1 MYRRWRRFGVT
12 CFDHFSLMS
21 FILLLAE
28 HFPYTPCNFTLDC
41 QKMDEPCGGLMDVG
55 CWCLFGQCVTGDEG
69 ERKECS
75 KTEDCTKMD
84 KCASGHCYCSESNR
98 AGNEPSRS
106 LKFYNLFDCI
116 YTLFQTHITDCKRFW
131 RLWNLNLREGLF
143 PALFLGELEHLRER
157 MHDHQGLQGSLVW
170 KSGLRGWLFARK
182 KMHVRTTYTLIEVCF
197 LNSM

>member
-1 MYRRWRRFGVT
+1 MTTVWRISLTLTRMEIRIAWRRIQMRLLKSNVSQMGKVWGI

-69 ERKECS
+69 GKKECS

-84 KCASGHCYCSESNR
+84 KCASGHCYCEESNR

-106 LKFYNLFDCI
+106 LKFYN
-116 YTLFQTHITDCKRFW
+116 HK
-131 RLWNLNLREGLF
+131 
-143 PALFLGELEHLRER
+143 
-157 MHDHQGLQGSLVW
+157 
-170 KSGLRGWLFARK
+170 KSP
-182 KMHVRTTYTLIEVCF
+182 Y
-197 LNSM
+197 

>member
-1 MYRRWRRFGVT
+1 MQNYPFISCRWTQTEKEENDYCLEDITYTDQDGNTHCVEKDSDETVEVQCIADGGIR
-12 CFDHFSLMS
+12 FDHFSLMS

-98 AGNEPSRS
+98 AGNELLLSFTIS
-106 LKFYNLFDCI
+106 LIVYDIIHFKCTLEIVKDCEI
-116 YTLFQTHITDCKRFW
+116 SI
-131 RLWNLNLREGLF
+131 
-143 PALFLGELEHLRER
+143 
-157 MHDHQGLQGSLVW
+157 
-170 KSGLRGWLFARK
+170 FAK
-182 KMHVRTTYTLIEVCF
+182 VCF
-197 LNSM
+197 QLSI

>member
-1 MYRRWRRFGVT
+1 MDSNRERGKWLLFGGYHLHWPGWKYALRGEGFRWDCWSQMYRRWRRCGGT

-69 ERKECS
+69 ERNECS

-98 AGNEPSRS
+98 AGNELLLSFTIS
-106 LKFYNLFDCI
+106 LIVYDIIHFKCTLEIVKDCEI
-116 YTLFQTHITDCKRFW
+116 SI
-131 RLWNLNLREGLF
+131 
-143 PALFLGELEHLRER
+143 
-157 MHDHQGLQGSLVW
+157 
-170 KSGLRGWLFARK
+170 FAK
-182 KMHVRTTYTLIEVCF
+182 VCF
-197 LNSM
+197 QLSI